1 MDSETAADLVGLAE
15 QAVDRLRREEPDA
28 TREVE
33 ERYAEVLETLDW
45 LLNTGRIDDAFRL
58 ADALTPFWRTTKR
71 IDDGDRW
78 FKVALTEPG
87 GSDLARSKALY
98 NHGYLVFWAGR
109 YELAA
114 QRFVESR
121 ELARAVGDR
130 SGEAHSLAGL
140 ARVAL
145 NTDVDEALR
154 FLREGEKITSGMPD
168 WEPSRSNVLHV
179 LGVALQMSGDL
190 VSARDVML
198 ARLDTGL
205 ERGDKFVVWVESA
218 NLSTVERKLGNLE
231 RAAELSR
238 RVLDID
244 AKRGD
249 EMAMAWALN
258 GLAAVVAAQAN
269 LERAAILNGLAE
281 GLLKRPGGDWPPD
294 EREDF
299 DQTLAAISAGLDPDV
314 VAELRA
320 RGEAM
325 SATEGVAFAL
335 S

>member
-1 MDSETAADLVGLAE
+1 MSSETAADLLDLVE

-28 TREVE
+28 TRGVE

-45 LLNTGRIDDAFRL
+45 LLTTGRIDDAFRL

-71 IDDGDRW
+71 IDDGDCW
-78 FKVALTEPG
+78 FKAALAEPG

-114 QRFVESR
+114 QRFGESR
-121 ELARAVGDR
+121 QLARAVGNR
-130 SGEAHSLAGL
+130 SVEAHSLAGL

-145 NTDVDEALR
+145 NADVDEALR
-154 FLREGEKITSGMPD
+154 LLREGEKITSGMPD

-238 RVLDID
+238 QVLVID

-249 EMAMAWALN
+249 EMSIAWTLN

-281 GLLKRPGGDWPPD
+281 GLLKRAGGDWPPD

-299 DQTLAAISAGLDPDV
+299 DQTLDAISAGLDPDV

-325 SATEGVAFAL
+325 SAAEGVAFAL